1 MKRNWF
7 PKGLPLF
14 LLLATAC
21 SSTSLLAQTYLQ
33 SEGGENFYATFNA
46 HGAILKSDRATLYLG
61 LSCDAWSPQY
71 GGQNRG
77 GVWRQWDDGSATHFS
92 VSLLGYDILF
102 RNQRLFDNADCPS
115 R

>member
-1 MKRNWF
+1 MRRIWFLKR
-7 PKGLPLF
+7 LRLF
-14 LLLATAC
+14 LVLAAAC
-21 SSTSLLAQTYLQ
+21 TSTSLLAQTYFQ
-33 SEGGENFYATFNA
+33 SQSGENFYATFNQ
-46 HGAILKSDRATLYLG
+46 HGAILKSNRATLYLG

-102 RNQRLFDNADCPS
+102 RKQRLFDNVDCPH